1 MKEGSYSNY
10 KYVTVDVQKNTK
22 HIASVHEG
30 NNTLKCGFCN
40 YYILSKIKHSNTN
53 FQDFLLHI
61 VFERVFYSKGGNIY
75 YYEQE
80 TSFDQY
86 LTIN

>member
-22 HIASVHEG
+22 HIASVHKG
-30 NNTLKCGFCN
+30 NKSFGFCN
-40 YYILSKIKHSNTN
+40 YYILSNIRQSNTN
-53 FQDFLLHI
+53 FQDVLLHI